1 MSWALAFIG
10 FALLIVL
17 HEGGHFVAAKAVGM
31 RVERFS
37 LFFGPMFV
45 KRQIGETEYGIGMIP
60 LGGFVKITGMAPN
73 ETFETPEIEARAYIN
88 QPVWKRIVVIGA
100 GPAVNIALALVLA
113 FVFFLGVGSHNVV
126 NRSGQDVVT
135 NRIGGVI
142 PGSAAVGKIQAGDVL
157 VSVDGVRGSSERLG
171 AQIDKHRCADDARSD
186 GCRAQ
191 TPATI
196 VVRREGALKTLS
208 LRPRWSG
215 VEKKMLVGVGFEFK
229 LAPNGILYAAT
240 HSATGLW
247 NVTKAEVTDIVEIFK
262 PQNRRQLHSIVGSY
276 KIAQEDIAAGW
287 TSGIEI
293 LALISLAL
301 GVINLFPVLPLD
313 GGHIFWAVAEKIRG
327 HRISLRVIER
337 ATIVGFGLIGIL
349 LFVGL
354 SNDISAIAGKGL
366 GTH

>member
-17 HEGGHFVAAKAVGM
+17 HEGGHFLAAKAVGM

-60 LGGFVKITGMAPN
+60 LGGFVKITGMSPN
-73 ETFETPEIEARAYIN
+73 ETFETPEIAARAYIN
-88 QPVWKRIVVIGA
+88 QPVWRRIVVTGA

-126 NRSGQDVVT
+126 NRGGQDVVT
-135 NRIGGVI
+135 NRIGLVI

-157 VSVDGVRGSSERLG
+157 VSVDGVRGPAARLG
-171 AQIDKHRCADDARSD
+171 AQIGKHRCAGDARTG

-196 VVRREGALKTLS
+196 VVRRHGALKTLS
-208 LRPRWSG
+208 LRPRWSAAD
-215 VEKKMLVGVGFEFK
+215 KKMLVGVGFDFK
-229 LAPNGILYAAT
+229 LASNGILYSAG

-262 PQNRRQLHSIVGSY
+262 SKNRHQLHSIVGGY
-276 KIAQEDIAAGW
+276 KIAQEEIAAGW

-293 LALISLAL
+293 LALVSLAL

-327 HRISLRVIER
+327 RRISMRVIER

>member
-17 HEGGHFVAAKAVGM
+17 HEGGHFLAAKAVGM

-37 LFFGPMFV
+37 LFFGPMFL
-45 KRQIGETEYGIGMIP
+45 KRRIGETEYGIGMIP
-60 LGGFVKITGMAPN
+60 LGGFVKITGMTPT
-73 ETFETPEIEARAYIN
+73 ETFETDEIEARAYIN
-88 QPVWKRIVVIGA
+88 QPVWKRIVVISA
-100 GPAVNIALALVLA
+100 GPAVNIMLALILA

-135 NRIGGVI
+135 NRIGAVI
-142 PGSAAVGKIQAGDVL
+142 PGSAAVGKVQPGDVL
-157 VSVDGVRGSSERLG
+157 VSVDGVKGSAQRLG
-171 AQIDKHRCADDARSD
+171 AQIDRHRCVADAKVD
-186 GCRAQ
+186 GCRAR

-196 VVRREGALKTLS
+196 VVRRNGSLKTLS
-208 LRPRWSG
+208 VRPRWSG
-215 VEKKMLVGVGFEFK
+215 ADKKMLVGVAFDFK
-229 LAPNGILYAAT
+229 LAPNGLLYSAG
-240 HSATGLW
+240 HSVTGLW
-247 NVTKAEVTDIVEIFK
+247 SVTKTEVTDIVELFK
-262 PQNRRQLHSIVGSY
+262 SKNRHQLHSIVGSY

-287 TSGIEI
+287 ASGVEI

-327 HRISLRVIER
+327 HRISMRVIER
-337 ATIVGFGLIGIL
+337 ASIVGFALIGIL
-349 LFVGL
+349 LFIGL